1 MTTDTVLLFTS
12 EKTIEP
18 RMFDIYEI
26 FTFTSVYRYHGNNLE
41 IVADHA
47 QMTYEATRAL
57 SRGGA

>member
-1 MTTDTVLLFTS
+1 
-12 EKTIEP
+12 
-18 RMFDIYEI
+18 MFDIYEI